1 MQLGL
6 PLRLEGLLEETKTA
20 EQREEI
26 RSAAAKLVNPTGMG
40 KEYKVMG
47 ITSKTSEKTKSASTW
62 PFPDPGSTRRKV

>member
-47 ITSKTSEKTKSASTW
+47 ITSK
-62 PFPDPGSTRRKV
+62 P

>member
-1 MQLGL
+1 MTHGPTPQEKFLMQLGL

-47 ITSKTSEKTKSASTW
+47 ITSK
-62 PFPDPGSTRRKV
+62 P